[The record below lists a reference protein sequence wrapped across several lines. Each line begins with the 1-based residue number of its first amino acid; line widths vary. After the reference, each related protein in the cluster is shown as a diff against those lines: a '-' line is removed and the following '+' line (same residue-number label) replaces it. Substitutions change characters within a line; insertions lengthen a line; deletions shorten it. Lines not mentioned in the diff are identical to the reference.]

1 MNSKILIVIML
12 AVMLVGCRQH
22 EEHSLLPDDVCLKA
36 GDIVLRCGSGVTSR
50 AVQYADGGGCYSH
63 VGMVVDS
70 SGVMMIVHAV
80 PDEHDGS
87 NDVDRVK
94 MDVPDVFFSSMRT
107 SNGRVMR
114 YADSIAA
121 RHAAAEAYRIYR
133 KRLLFDHDYNI
144 SDTTAMYCSELVEY
158 AYQQAAGISITC
170 GARQDVSMPAI
181 DFEQLILPS
190 NFVESKLLT
199 TIATF

>member
-12 AVMLVGCRQH
+12 AVVLVGCRQH
-22 EEHSLLPDDVCLKA
+22 EEHTMLPDDVCLKA
-36 GDIVLRCGSGVTSR
+36 GDIVLRCGSGITSR

-94 MDVPDVFFSSMRT
+94 MDAADVFFSSMRT

-121 RHAAAEAYRIYR
+121 RRAAAEAYRIYR

-144 SDTTAMYCSELVEY
+144 SDTTAMYCSELV
-158 AYQQAAGISITC
+158 
-170 GARQDVSMPAI
+170 
-181 DFEQLILPS
+181 
-190 NFVESKLLT
+190 
-199 TIATF
+199 

>member
-158 AYQQAAGISITC
+158 AYQQGAGISITC

>member
-1 MNSKILIVIML
+1 M
-12 AVMLVGCRQH
+12 
-22 EEHSLLPDDVCLKA
+22 LPDDVCLKA
-36 GDIVLRCGSGVTSR
+36 GDIVLRCGSGITSR

-94 MDVPDVFFSSMRT
+94 MDAPDVFFSSMRT

-121 RHAAAEAYRIYR
+121 RRAAAEAYRIYR
-133 KRLLFDHDYNI
+133 KKLLFDHDYNI

-158 AYQQAAGISITC
+158 AYQQAAGVSITC